1 MPIDR
6 DVFLSLLALDSYN
19 RGYGQNVEG
28 FAASGRLGN
37 ATILGDALSEL
48 DPDDVRAA
56 GFYAIAYN
64 WNGETIIPSP
74 HPSWRGTSFPVH
86 RLAA

>member
-1 MPIDR
+1 MNR

-28 FAASGRLGN
+28 LAASGRLGN

-56 GFYAIAYN
+56 GFCAIAYE
-64 WNGETIIPSP
+64 WNDETIISAPSS
-74 HPSWRGTSFPVH
+74 SWP
-86 RLAA
+86 